1 MAILF
6 AGGVASMAMHWI
18 DKSQQPEVKMSIH
31 IEDIQDIGKWID
43 EAVADLPA
51 IYRENAKM
59 TLSRMDEREKL
70 LTLMKFRELS
80 TTGEKIKRL
89 WDYSL
94 NK

>member
-1 MAILF
+1 
-6 AGGVASMAMHWI
+6 MAMHWI